1 MKKALIAA
9 AVASVFLFSSVAS
22 AASCGTSYKFKA
34 YVKNANGTYSL
45 AITTTSASYLIGQI
59 AANPSYSGYV
69 KGQDLVCDGYDFWR
83 FKNGTWSPA
92 R

>member
-1 MKKALIAA
+1 MKKALIAI
-9 AVASVFLFSSVAS
+9 AVAITFLFAGSVS

-34 YVKNANGTYSL
+34 YVKNPNGTYSL
-45 AITTTSASYLIGQI
+45 VITTTSASYLIGQI

-83 FKNGTWSPA
+83 FKNGSWSPA